1 LKPHLRQ
8 GNKMD
13 NVSRTNEVALW
24 RDSRAVVLL
33 MAATLT
39 VMANATISPALP
51 GLQKLFA
58 GDPNAALLARILV
71 TAPSLSIALLAPLV
85 GFAVD
90 RIGRRVPLLA
100 GIMLFVIAGS
110 AGLYLPDLPSIFL
123 SRIVLGVAVA
133 LIMTAQT
140 ALIGDYF
147 SGKAR
152 IALTGLQI
160 SARNFGGLIFIL
172 LAGMVATVSPRWVF
186 GVYGLALLVLP
197 IAWMVV
203 VEPLRTP
210 SVGKGEHSSG
220 SDETPKWYLPF
231 LGLVVLQSI
240 TNMFFFI
247 MPTQLPFFLNSKGYT
262 SAALTGMV
270 LSVLMLSGG
279 SVALAY
285 SRIKLTLGYAGV
297 YATGYTAMAS
307 GFLLLMI
314 ASGPLFSLGGAALI
328 GAGYAAVSPT
338 FIALTLSLAPTSR
351 RGLAGGIL
359 TASVF
364 AGQFISPLLSTPV
377 IMMAG
382 YEGLFLAVALFLVIM
397 VAIASGAALLRGRE
411 ARPY

>member
-1 LKPHLRQ
+1 
-8 GNKMD
+8 MD
-13 NVSRTNEVALW
+13 NVSKANEVALW
-24 RDSRAVVLL
+24 RDRRAVALL

-51 GLQKLFA
+51 ELQKLFA
-58 GDPNAALLARILV
+58 GDPNAPLLTRLLV

-85 GFAVD
+85 GLAVD
-90 RIGRRVPLLA
+90 TVGRRVPLLA

-123 SRIVLGVAVA
+123 SRIALGVAVA

-147 SGKAR
+147 SGEVR

-172 LAGMVATVSPRWVF
+172 VAGMVATVSPRWVF
-186 GVYGLALLVLP
+186 GVYGFALLVLP
-197 IAWMVV
+197 IAWRVI
-203 VEPLRTP
+203 VEPLQTP
-210 SVGKGEHSSG
+210 PVGKGTNSSG
-220 SDETPKWYLPF
+220 SDEPRNWYLPF
-231 LGLVVLQSI
+231 LGLVALQSI

-314 ASGPLFSLGGAALI
+314 ASGPLLFLSGAALV

-364 AGQFISPLLSTPV
+364 AGQFVSPLLSTPV
-377 IMMAG
+377 VMMAG
-382 YEGLFLAVALFLVIM
+382 YEGLFLAAALFLAIM
-397 VAIASGAALLRGRE
+397 AAIALGAALLQGRE